1 MNDESSAEPEPG
13 ACRESSLITTDSFEE
28 FNREL
33 NHIDASPTAEGDDQ
47 RLSTTLHSTSRSAEN
62 NILQS
67 SAWTRRDKHIFILST
82 AGKPIYSLYGDEDK
96 LASLFGVM
104 QALVSVVQ
112 SQQDNIK
119 SIEAH
124 GLTIVFLVKSPLIL
138 VAVSRLSVSIPQ
150 MQMQLTDVHNQILS
164 TLTLEHINR
173 VYERRANFDFRR
185 LLGGSERIIEH
196 LLLNNG
202 LGYSGAPSND
212 PFIFLTHSVRVLPM
226 AQNTRDQIT
235 GVIQSCCSNVT
246 SLVFVL
252 LVAKNKLITLVCK
265 KQCRIHPADLR

>member
-1 MNDESSAEPEPG
+1 MNDESMNVESEPG

-33 NHIDASPTAEGDDQ
+33 HHLDPSPTTEDGDK
-47 RLSTTLHSTSRSAEN
+47 LISTTLQNTASAEN
-62 NILQS
+62 NLLQH
-67 SAWTRRDKHIFILST
+67 SAWTNRDKHIFILST

-112 SQQDNIK
+112 SHQDNIK

-150 MQMQLTDVHNQILS
+150 MLMQLT
-164 TLTLEHINR
+164 
-173 VYERRANFDFRR
+173 
-185 LLGGSERIIEH
+185 
-196 LLLNNG
+196 
-202 LGYSGAPSND
+202 
-212 PFIFLTHSVRVLPM
+212 
-226 AQNTRDQIT
+226 
-235 GVIQSCCSNVT
+235 
-246 SLVFVL
+246 
-252 LVAKNKLITLVCK
+252 
-265 KQCRIHPADLR
+265 